1 LVNTL
6 ELANGNFVTM
16 AVAEVTAVPYFELY
30 DKALDRAN
38 YMNQVLFTQII
49 SSMHRK
55 SIPNQAAFEFLFQSV
70 PVSNQTY
77 KAQVKLYFIVRR
89 IGANRIENEKA
100 VADTMSSIQIDL
112 EEKNYVVEAF
122 DKISDYE
129 SFAHSLEKANCS
141 RVLSVSKKEK
151 AVPNALS
158 ANGLMYYNEVV
169 EPSENINTAAITNAL
184 TQYPNSVISLQ
195 IIPTKYSVREIYGIE
210 ENKNFL
216 NHYVSQIRFGHGLRV
231 DANTQMLVD
240 AYDYYSE
247 ANNEPLFLYN
257 FLIYSEANSTADL
270 ANRLIDSVEVEGKA
284 TGSALTAVDVSDFA
298 MSPAQNI
305 FASPW
310 IFNNILLYKARDLRF
325 WSGKAAP
332 VHLQR
337 LKHLMTMREFRG
349 VFKFPIDDEKL
360 IGLDSKKVLANR
372 ERLHQS
378 IIAEGNFKVG
388 IIQNVSMSG
397 KNANAHAGIPLNDFT
412 KHGLIVGMPG
422 SGKTNFS
429 LGLLLQFWK
438 DFHIPFLAI
447 EPTKSE
453 YRSLID
459 AIPNLQIFTP
469 GKAAVSPYIINPFV
483 PPKGVTVESFV
494 PSLMS
499 AFKAAFSMPNPLPD
513 LFLSAINDCYNE
525 YGWRNDSTTDDP
537 DVQFFGLYEFIKVFK
552 RKMQRM
558 DYKGEVKSNMESA
571 GVVRLVSLIE
581 QNSNIYDTVHTIPLE
596 DLLSKP
602 TVIEL
607 NAINNKEQ
615 KSLIMALLLIM
626 MCVYTKNNVA
636 GDGKLKNVML
646 IDEAH
651 VLLAGSAAK
660 SDESADSQ
668 GSTIESLEDM
678 IAEIR
683 SYGTSIIIADQSPTK
698 VGRNIV
704 ANTNVKVIFKL
715 VEKEN
720 KDAISTATNMNEADY
735 DLLGRLGVGEAL
747 LHYGRVYSPLHIKT
761 YNVHDRAEIRD
772 VIPDTEIASMTTY
785 WDSHQKLLIPHR
797 ECVHNGMCKDS
808 CDFKLRSGADF
819 VASRLVN
826 TLLYDVADK
835 TAFVKLLVQLDRP
848 ILGVLK
854 GNPTITPS
862 VRLSNCIK
870 IKFLRKALLVKSFGI
885 TKAEYEMIL
894 KHPNFL
900 KGGSRDA

>member
-1 LVNTL
+1 MVNTL

-89 IGANRIENEKA
+89 IGANRIENENA

-129 SFAHSLEKANCS
+129 SFVHSLEKANCS
-141 RVLSVSKKEK
+141 RILSVSKKEK

-257 FLIYSEANSTADL
+257 FLIYSEANSAADL

-298 MSPAQNI
+298 MAPAQNI

-397 KNANAHAGIPLNDFT
+397 KSANAHAGIPLNDFT

-581 QNSNIYDTVHTIPLE
+581 QNSNI
-596 DLLSKP
+596 
-602 TVIEL
+602 
-607 NAINNKEQ
+607 
-615 KSLIMALLLIM
+615 
-626 MCVYTKNNVA
+626 
-636 GDGKLKNVML
+636 
-646 IDEAH
+646 
-651 VLLAGSAAK
+651 
-660 SDESADSQ
+660 
-668 GSTIESLEDM
+668 
-678 IAEIR
+678 
-683 SYGTSIIIADQSPTK
+683 
-698 VGRNIV
+698 
-704 ANTNVKVIFKL
+704 
-715 VEKEN
+715 
-720 KDAISTATNMNEADY
+720 
-735 DLLGRLGVGEAL
+735 
-747 LHYGRVYSPLHIKT
+747 
-761 YNVHDRAEIRD
+761 
-772 VIPDTEIASMTTY
+772 
-785 WDSHQKLLIPHR
+785 
-797 ECVHNGMCKDS
+797 
-808 CDFKLRSGADF
+808 
-819 VASRLVN
+819 
-826 TLLYDVADK
+826 
-835 TAFVKLLVQLDRP
+835 
-848 ILGVLK
+848 
-854 GNPTITPS
+854 
-862 VRLSNCIK
+862 
-870 IKFLRKALLVKSFGI
+870 
-885 TKAEYEMIL
+885 
-894 KHPNFL
+894 
-900 KGGSRDA
+900 